1 MDWRKNFDSIPEWE
15 RVEVSSICRVPA
27 HTRWEAYSSEEEAAA
42 GGQNS
47 AGKLSLNGEW
57 QFRLEESPEDV
68 GDFYREG
75 AELRGFSPIAV
86 PGSWELQ
93 GFGKPIYTNVPY
105 PWDYKAAGPQMIRPS
120 RERDEQLPNPPFVPA
135 ENPTGCYRR
144 SFTLPENFAG
154 KEVYLRFEGV
164 ETAFYLW
171 VNGNP
176 AGYSEDSKLPA
187 EFRVTGLLRPGE
199 NTVSLA
205 VLRFSKSSYLED
217 QDYWHLSGIHR
228 DVWLITK
235 PALCIEDYQITALP
249 DLHRGGG
256 EVTADI
262 RVSRQPGFADCR
274 VRLSLYDLNGEKLA
288 EGEGPVMPSAQ
299 YRTDRFPTA
308 NTGRVSLTLPQVQ
321 LWTPETPALYRAA
334 VTLIGPDGAECD
346 WESCRIGFK
355 KIEVI
360 DGVVHLNGQR
370 LIIRGVNRHDFCWEG
385 GRTVSRAHM
394 IEEIRQM
401 KRMNI
406 NAVRTCHYPDCPEW
420 YDLCDELGLLLV
432 CECDIETHGVM
443 GALTHDP
450 AWAGQFLER
459 AVRMTANYKNHPSIY
474 SWSLGNESGTGPNHA
489 AMYGFVKEYD
499 PTRLCQYE
507 AGEPGKNISDVR
519 GNMYATVDSIL
530 KMLADTADSRPI
542 ILVEYLYQIASSG
555 GGMEK
560 FRDLLERYPRF
571 QGGYIWDWQDKSLV
585 GKTADGEKFFA
596 YGGDFGEPVVEW
608 QNPPY
613 MTNNGVVLADLT
625 WKPVAYEVKEAYC
638 PIWMEKPRAFSA
650 WETTAPDL
658 RFVLKNRAMTEWGR
672 DFRCEAVL
680 REDGSEISR
689 WELSLPDLAPMSEAE
704 VEVALPV
711 SRREGHEYHLEFCFS
726 RRAGNWFAAAGEEIG
741 FQQFAVAGGLYRPA
755 LPPVIGAAAS
765 LAEADGVLRVT
776 AGSFS
781 AAFCKKTGGICSL
794 QKDGKEFLAGT
805 SAPALTRPRTGL
817 DCCPG
822 WGWHDLLAQFEGM
835 TASAEE
841 PVVLTGRDRVR
852 VEFPFAMRRKMEA
865 AGRLCY
871 TIREGAVE
879 AALNLSLPDALPA
892 LSRVG
897 LMLPIAPGFE
907 QITAYGRGPQE
918 NYADRKLAARVQV
931 WESTVTEQH
940 FPFSPPSEN
949 GGHEETR
956 WLALRDG
963 EGRIFRV
970 SAEKP
975 FHFDIRHNAVEE
987 YRAAHDHEL
996 PAHTESWLHID
1007 AAHGPI
1013 GSDMAWSTA
1022 MPEEYRLKGGAY
1034 TLLFTIEIR

>member
-1 MDWRKNFDSIPEWE
+1 MNWRKNFDKFPEWE
-15 RVEVSSICRVPA
+15 RVEVSSIRRVPA
-27 HTRWEAYSSEEEAAA
+27 HTRWEAYDSAEEAAK
-42 GGQNS
+42 GCPSRNR
-47 AGKLSLNGEW
+47 LSLGGEW
-57 QFRLEESPEDV
+57 LFKLEESPESV
-68 GDFYREG
+68 GDFYRDD
-75 AELRGFSPIAV
+75 AVLSGFSPIAV
-86 PGSWELQ
+86 PGSWEVQ

-105 PWDYKAAGPQMIRPS
+105 PWDYEEKGEHMIRPS
-120 RERDEQLPNPPFVPA
+120 LQKEAQLPNPPHIPA
-135 ENPTGCYRR
+135 GNPTGCYRR
-144 SFTLPENFAG
+144 IFTLPAHFAG
-154 KEVYLRFEGV
+154 KEVFLRFDGV

-171 VNGNP
+171 VNGEP

-187 EFRVTGLLRPGE
+187 EFNVTGLLRPGE

-228 DVWLITK
+228 DVWLIAK
-235 PALCIEDYQITALP
+235 PALRVEDYRITALP

-262 RVSRQPGFADCR
+262 RVSRRTGFADCR
-274 VRLSLYDLNGEKLA
+274 VRLSLYGPDGEKLA
-288 EGEGPVMPSAQ
+288 GGEGPVMPSAQ

-308 NTGRVSLTLPQVQ
+308 NTGRIILTLPQVQ
-321 LWTPETPALYRAA
+321 LWTPETPALYRAV

-355 KIEVI
+355 KVEVI

-385 GRTVSRAHM
+385 GRTVSREHM

-432 CECDIETHGVM
+432 CECDLETHGVM

-450 AWAGQFLER
+450 AWAGQYLER
-459 AVRMTANYKNHPSIY
+459 AVRMTANYKNHPAIY
-474 SWSLGNESGTGPNHA
+474 AWSLGNESGTGPNHA
-489 AMYGFVKEYD
+489 AMYGFVKEFD

-507 AGEPGKNISDVR
+507 AGEPGPNISDVR
-519 GNMYATVDSIL
+519 GNMYATVDQIL
-530 KMLADTADSRPI
+530 NMLADPVDSRPV
-542 ILVEYLYQIASSG
+542 ILVEYLYQICNSG

-560 FRDLLERYPRF
+560 FRELTERFPRF

-585 GKTADGEKFFA
+585 GKTADGQKFFA

-638 PIWMEKPRAFSA
+638 PIWMERPRSFSA
-650 WETTAPDL
+650 WATAAPDL
-658 RFVLKNRAMTEWGR
+658 HFVLKNRAITERGR

-680 REDGSEISR
+680 REDGAEVSR
-689 WELSLPDLAPMSEAE
+689 WELPLPDLAPMSEAE
-704 VEVALPV
+704 IEALLPF

-726 RRAGNWFAAAGEEIG
+726 RRKDRWFAAAGEEIG
-741 FQQFAVAGGLYRPA
+741 FQQFAVAGGVCRPA
-755 LPPVIGAAAS
+755 ALPSTGAAARCS
-765 LAEADGVLRVT
+765 GNNETLRVEART
-776 AGSFS
+776 L
-781 AAFCKKTGGICSL
+781 AAVFRRRDGALISL
-794 QKDGKEFLAGT
+794 QEGGKEYLAGP
-805 SAPALTRPRTGL
+805 SAPAFARPRTGL

-822 WGWHDLLAQFEGM
+822 WGWHDLLAPFRNME
-835 TASAEE
+835 AAARE
-841 PVVLTGRDRVR
+841 PVILNGGGRVR
-852 VEFPFAMRRKMEA
+852 VEFPFFMQNGVPAG
-865 AGRLCY
+865 GRLCY
-871 TIREGAVE
+871 TVREGAVE
-879 AALNLSLPDALPA
+879 IEYTVSLPDPLPA
-892 LSRVG
+892 VPRVG
-897 LMLPIAPGFE
+897 ICLPVAAGFE
-907 QITAYGRGPQE
+907 QLAAYGRGPQE
-918 NYADRKLAARVQV
+918 NYVDRKLASRVQV
-931 WESTVTEQH
+931 WESTVTAQH

-956 WLALRDG
+956 WLELQNADG
-963 EGRIFRV
+963 RVLRV

-975 FHFDIRHNAVEE
+975 FHFDVRHNSVEE
-987 YRAAHDHEL
+987 YQAAHEHEL
-996 PAHTESWLHID
+996 PAHAESWLHVD
-1007 AAHGPI
+1007 AAHSPI

-1022 MPEEYRLKGGAY
+1022 MPEEYRLKGGVYALRF
-1034 TLLFTIEIR
+1034 TLEVR